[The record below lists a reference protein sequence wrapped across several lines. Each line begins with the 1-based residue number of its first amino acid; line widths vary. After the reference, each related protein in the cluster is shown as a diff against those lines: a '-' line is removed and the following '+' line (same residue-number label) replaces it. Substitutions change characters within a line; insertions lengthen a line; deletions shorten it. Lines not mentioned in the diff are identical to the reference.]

1 MKILL
6 TNDDGIT
13 STGLQ
18 ILAQMLRKEHEVWI
32 VAPDQNRSAVSH
44 SIIMNKPLKIVKHD
58 DFSYTCSGVPV
69 DCVVHGLNAVLKSKP
84 DVILSGINFGANLG
98 TDILFSG
105 TAAAARQAS
114 LYGIPG
120 IAVSLESSGGVY
132 DFSSLAS
139 FTVKNLE
146 HLMSLSDKD
155 IFVNIN
161 ALSPGP
167 YAECRLTK
175 PSKRY
180 YNDGV
185 KPFIAP
191 DGQHYSFFAGGNV
204 ETEGDEDCDYCVL
217 KKGFVS
223 VSRILSQPSAHPYSD
238 SSWEKSCQMS

>member
-1 MKILL
+1 
-6 TNDDGIT
+6 
-13 STGLQ
+13 
-18 ILAQMLRKEHEVWI
+18 
-32 VAPDQNRSAVSH
+32 
-44 SIIMNKPLKIVKHD
+44 
-58 DFSYTCSGVPV
+58 V

-98 TDILFSG
+98 TDLLFSG

-120 IAVSLESSGGVY
+120 IAVSLESSGGMY

-139 FTVKNLE
+139 FTMKNLE
-146 HLMSLSDKD
+146 HLMSLCGKD

-167 YAECRLTK
+167 YSECRLTK

-185 KPFIAP
+185 QPFIAP
-191 DGQHYSFFAGGNV
+191 DGQHYSFFAGGDV
-204 ETEGDEDCDYCVL
+204 ETEGDESCDYCVV
-217 KKGFVS
+217 KKGLVS
-223 VSRILSQPSAHPYSD
+223 VSRILAQPSAHPCND
-238 SSWEKSCQMS
+238 ASWEKSCQMS

>member
-1 MKILL
+1 M
-6 TNDDGIT
+6 
-13 STGLQ
+13 
-18 ILAQMLRKEHEVWI
+18 
-32 VAPDQNRSAVSH
+32 
-44 SIIMNKPLKIVKHD
+44 KHD

-238 SSWEKSCQMS
+238 SSWENHVKCPKRGITLYRSRNMKMHWLFFFQFRPIIQFQVSILHIILDFASQNAEI